1 MSKLFASCTVRVLP
15 PRGRGDKRLVA
26 DGAAV
31 HEVMVASHGPADYP
45 RCVDWKQVGS
55 NSCYRR
61 ESRNTDRWVSSDYC
75 CFPLIFQCFLGF

>member
-31 HEVMVASHGPADYP
+31 HEVMVASHGPADYL

-55 NSCYRR
+55 NSCYPLSV
-61 ESRNTDRWVSSDYC
+61 ELLTDGSVMKTAA
-75 CFPLIFQCFLGF
+75 FH

>member
-31 HEVMVASHGPADYP
+31 HEVMVASHGPADYL

-55 NSCYRR
+55 NSCDRL
-61 ESRNTDRWVSSDYC
+61 ESRNTPMGQWWL
-75 CFPLIFQCFLGF
+75 PLFFVDISVFS